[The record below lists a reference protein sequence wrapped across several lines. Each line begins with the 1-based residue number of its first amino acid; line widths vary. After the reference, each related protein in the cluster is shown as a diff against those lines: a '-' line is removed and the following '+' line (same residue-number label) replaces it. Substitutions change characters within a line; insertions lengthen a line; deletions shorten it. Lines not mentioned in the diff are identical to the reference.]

1 MKAADV
7 MTRSVVSIRPNASI
21 AEMIKL
27 MLDNR
32 ISGLPVID
40 DRGDLV
46 GIITEG
52 DCLRRTETGTER
64 KRPRWLEFLT
74 GPGRLAD
81 EYIHTHSRK
90 VADLKTRT
98 PVTVADD
105 TPLEEV
111 VHIMETRRIKRL
123 PVLRDGKVVGIV
135 SRANLL
141 QALAAVASKIPPAAA
156 DDAAIRDQI
165 IAELGKQPWLPE
177 FNVTVRDGTVDL
189 WGAVF
194 ALHEREAA
202 IVAAENISGV
212 KKVRSHFAWVDPH
225 SGMVI
230 QYPDENDANRAFVE
244 TDLSCGI
251 A

>member
-1 MKAADV
+1 MKAVDV
-7 MTRSVVSIRPNASI
+7 MTRNVISIKPNASV

-40 DRGDLV
+40 DREQVV
-46 GIITEG
+46 GIVTEG

-64 KRPRWLEFLT
+64 KRSRWLEFLA

-90 VADLKTRT
+90 VADVMTKT
-98 PVTVADD
+98 PITVAED

-111 VHIMETRRIKRL
+111 VHLMESRRIKRL
-123 PVLRDGKVVGIV
+123 PVVRDAKVVGIV

-141 QALAAVASKIPPAAA
+141 QALATVASNIPPAAA
-156 DDAAIRDQI
+156 DDFAIRDQI
-165 IAELGKQPWLPE
+165 MTEFGRQPWAPQ
-177 FNVTVRDGTVDL
+177 FNVTVRDGIVDL
-189 WGAVF
+189 WGIVF
-194 ALHEREAA
+194 ASHQREAA
-202 IVAAENISGV
+202 IVAAENVSGV
-212 KKVRSHFAWVDPH
+212 KKVRSHIAWVEPQ

-230 QYPDENDANRAFVE
+230 EYPEE
-244 TDLSCGI
+244 TTTQ
-251 A
+251 